1 MGQETVGV
9 YSFQGTLQDKVDRG
23 QRVACSMGVAF
34 QQSPSREGG
43 RSCHKIRAVILK
55 RTITAS
61 GITCKCLVSFP
72 SDTALG

>member
-43 RSCHKIRAVILK
+43 RSCHKIRAVIL
-55 RTITAS
+55 
-61 GITCKCLVSFP
+61 
-72 SDTALG
+72 